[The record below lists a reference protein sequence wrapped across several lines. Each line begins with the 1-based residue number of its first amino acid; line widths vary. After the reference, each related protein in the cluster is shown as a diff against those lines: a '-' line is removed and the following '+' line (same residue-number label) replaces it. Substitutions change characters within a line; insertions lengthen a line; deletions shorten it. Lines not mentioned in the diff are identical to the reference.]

1 MAEQAADNLP
11 EGIPGDI
18 QAMSFED
25 ALAELESI
33 VRKLEGGQVSL
44 EESIEIYTRGTQ
56 LKQLCESKLKSA
68 EARIRKITEG
78 EGGALSAAPLDV
90 DE

>member
-1 MAEQAADNLP
+1 MAAEKP
-11 EGIPGDI
+11 ENMPDDI
-18 QAMSFED
+18 KAMTFED
-25 ALAELESI
+25 ALAELEGI
-33 VRKLEGGQVSL
+33 VQKLEGGQVSL
-44 EESIEIYTRGTQ
+44 EDSIEIYTRGTR

-78 EGGALSAAPLDV
+78 EGGKLSAEPLDV